1 MSLIGSNVWTRNAY
15 LKLQHGCSSLRSREA
30 ASVSSHCLSIQQAS
44 AQPHR
49 ARSDAAMH
57 QPFVLRNARVV
68 LPDSV
73 QDTAILVVSG
83 GIERV
88 AETVSNPAITV
99 DCDGD
104 YLLPGLIEVHTD
116 NFERHL
122 APRPGTFWSANRAI
136 LPHDAELACAGI
148 TTACDAVTLGN
159 DVVARGA
166 FQRMHIEQIAASASA
181 RAEGLLRI
189 DHQLHV
195 RCELSNPRLP
205 EYLQHALPERPLLLS
220 LMDHTPGQG
229 QWRDLDRFR
238 QHYVGRYGLKAD
250 EVDALI
256 AQRQRKR
263 SVCAASNR
271 AAALRFARDH
281 QCILASHDDA
291 TKNDVELASRD
302 SCSIAEF
309 PTSLEAARQARE
321 LGMYVVAGAPN
332 LVRGGSHSANVAA
345 AELVRNGL
353 CDILSSDYCP
363 SSLLQG
369 AFLLADKFSLSLPEA
384 VERVSLTPAHAL
396 GLFDR
401 GCIREGKRADLVR
414 VRETGCGPVVVAVW
428 CRGRQVA

>member
-1 MSLIGSNVWTRNAY
+1 MLEPSIS
-15 LKLQHGCSSLRSREA
+15 EA
-30 ASVSSHCLSIQQAS
+30 ASVNGNCLSVQQVS
-44 AQPHR
+44 ALPRR
-49 ARSDAAMH
+49 ARIDAALH

-68 LPDSV
+68 LPDAV
-73 QDTAILVVSG
+73 HDTAILVVNG
-83 GIERV
+83 VIERV
-88 AETVSNPAITV
+88 AQTVSNPAVTV

-104 YLLPGLIEVHTD
+104 YLLPGLIELHTD

-122 APRPGTFWSANRAI
+122 APRPGTFWAANRAI

-159 DVVARGA
+159 DVGRGA
-166 FQRMHIEQIAASASA
+166 YQRMHIEQITASASA

-205 EYLQHALPERPLLLS
+205 EHLEHGLPDRPLLLS

-229 QWRDLDRFR
+229 QWCDLERFR
-238 QHYVGRYGLKAD
+238 EHYVGRYGLKAD

-256 AQRQRKR
+256 THRQRKR

-281 QCILASHDDA
+281 RCILASHDDA
-291 TKNDVELASRD
+291 TKADVELASRD

-309 PTSLEAARQARE
+309 PTSLEAARAARK

-332 LVRGGSHSANVAA
+332 LVRGGSHSGNVAA
-345 AELVRNGL
+345 ADLVENGL

-369 AFLLADKFSLSLPEA
+369 AFLLADKFSMPLAEA
-384 VERVSLTPAHAL
+384 LERVSLAPARAL

-401 GCIREGKRADLVR
+401 GCIQEDKRADLVR
-414 VRETGCGPVVVAVW
+414 VRETSRGPVVVAVW
-428 CRGRQVA
+428 CGGRQVA